1 MTPEKPPKN
10 RRIINRVKTNK
21 TIARLTYIPQKHK
34 QKFVKK
40 LRQKLANKP
49 PQNPSTSPPPPTS
62 LKIGSINIDGL
73 DLEASWAVEQLLA
86 EHGFDVSLNLH
97 LQNNNVINKLI
108 KVLAISETFGRSDK
122 HSTLPP
128 TPGYSTWKTE
138 RGGSDKGGGGL
149 CILYKP
155 SLTPHPWT
163 PPVSPKHQYVTNER
177 QWLLLDNG
185 IEKCA
190 LLHVYI
196 ACQSNKSDG
205 FLQWNEDLFF
215 ILTQEALK
223 LRQQGFMILSL
234 GDFNSRVGRIPGLE
248 NNTPDL
254 NRNTPMFLNFI
265 SQVNL
270 IIINTLPIAK
280 GLFTR
285 FMDNSGR
292 PGTKSLIDYG
302 LINTEHAHTVTSF
315 VIDEEARYD
324 CGADHALLIVI
335 LEFGSNS
342 KTKWSF
348 HEALRLHFDEDSDF
362 SGYQTQLDLL
372 SNNIPLH
379 HFETL
384 PSEQMLP
391 HLTNCIKES
400 GKKNFKLKVKKTK
413 RGIKLPKQILDK
425 IKYKNELARS
435 TSHAHQQNLP
445 SANHLQDKLDAAKA
459 DIKSTLSDLNLKRR
473 HRLRSKTLLA
483 DPSRKKFWRFLKNH
497 IQHAGNITGAYNKA
511 GNMVFRQEEI
521 EDAVLDHFQKIFL
534 GQRIPVYPSSEH
546 SDQVSLSILDLE
558 KLLGKN
564 QLEHPEDMFEEQ
576 VCSPYTHLEL
586 TQILANLP
594 SGKSSGYDQVPNELL
609 KHSSFS
615 FIQYILCFL
624 NRIIKDGKVPQELN
638 LGKCMLIHKVN

>member
-1 MTPEKPPKN
+1 
-10 RRIINRVKTNK
+10 
-21 TIARLTYIPQKHK
+21 
-34 QKFVKK
+34 
-40 LRQKLANKP
+40 
-49 PQNPSTSPPPPTS
+49 
-62 LKIGSINIDGL
+62 
-73 DLEASWAVEQLLA
+73 
-86 EHGFDVSLNLH
+86 
-97 LQNNNVINKLI
+97 
-108 KVLAISETFGRSDK
+108 
-122 HSTLPP
+122 
-128 TPGYSTWKTE
+128 
-138 RGGSDKGGGGL
+138 
-149 CILYKP
+149 
-155 SLTPHPWT
+155 
-163 PPVSPKHQYVTNER
+163 
-177 QWLLLDNG
+177 
-185 IEKCA
+185 
-190 LLHVYI
+190 
-196 ACQSNKSDG
+196 
-205 FLQWNEDLFF
+205 
-215 ILTQEALK
+215 
-223 LRQQGFMILSL
+223 
-234 GDFNSRVGRIPGLE
+234 
-248 NNTPDL
+248 
-254 NRNTPMFLNFI
+254 MFLNFI

-335 LEFGSNS
+335 LEFGSNP

-483 DPSRKKFWRFLKNH
+483 DPSRKNSGDSLR
-497 IQHAGNITGAYNKA
+497 IIS
-511 GNMVFRQEEI
+511 NMLETSPVRTT
-521 EDAVLDHFQKIFL
+521 KL
-534 GQRIPVYPSSEH
+534 GTW
-546 SDQVSLSILDLE
+546 
-558 KLLGKN
+558 
-564 QLEHPEDMFEEQ
+564 F
-576 VCSPYTHLEL
+576 
-586 TQILANLP
+586 
-594 SGKSSGYDQVPNELL
+594 SGKKKL
-609 KHSSFS
+609 KMLFLTISRKYFLAKGFQSIQAQNIQIKCHSQFL
-615 FIQYILCFL
+615 ILRNFWVKPSL
-624 NRIIKDGKVPQELN
+624 NTLKTCLRSKFALPTRT
-638 LGKCMLIHKVN
+638 